1 MFSCIKDFS
10 LISIM
15 KNIALEGVEVE
26 GIIILF
32 LFFFIT
38 VIDLLFGQNYFF
50 GKFLV
55 IEHFTC
61 LVYLYMDIGFLG
73 HVLSSWTAWF
83 YSISPSEQNM
93 PQLSAHSF

>member
-1 MFSCIKDFS
+1 
-10 LISIM
+10 M
-15 KNIALEGVEVE
+15 KGLL
-26 GIIILF
+26 LF
-32 LFFFIT
+32 LYFFVIT

-93 PQLSAHSF
+93 SYNIYFSLEVQLIFRLSHGGYEESKS